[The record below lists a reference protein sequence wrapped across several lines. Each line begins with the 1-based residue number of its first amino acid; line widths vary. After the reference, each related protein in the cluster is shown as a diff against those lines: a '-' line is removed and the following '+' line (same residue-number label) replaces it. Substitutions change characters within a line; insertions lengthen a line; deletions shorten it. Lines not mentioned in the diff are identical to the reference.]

1 MRTLQS
7 NARCT
12 CKRLCV
18 ECLSTL
24 LQNLGPEELAE
35 ATGALRQAREELG
48 LPLDEIS
55 FCGTVMTIGTGEMFA
70 ACCNFYKG
78 IMDLQECEQS
88 DSEVCC
94 LVCLLEI
101 SMFVVGYFQNCTVG
115 VFETES
121 SSNSATRC

>member
-18 ECLSTL
+18 ECLSAL

-78 IMDLQECEQS
+78 IMDLEECEQS

-121 SSNSATRC
+121 SSSSATRC